1 MDGGAERRLYYG
13 SYFLHSRGGSP
24 SPYPCGRQGPA
35 VIHYRPFRNTDP
47 PGLVEVWNE
56 TATGRGAFPLRTP
69 GMLERWVFG
78 KPYFDHDALIV
89 AEDRPDDDDAPR
101 RVVGFA
107 LAGFGPNEDQT
118 ALDTNLGVICNVVV
132 RPGDRKHGVGREL
145 FRRAEAYLT
154 ARGATDLRVGS
165 QTPNNPYL
173 FGLYGGS
180 NSPGLL
186 ESDGDVQPFLASMG
200 YERGA
205 AVRVFQRK
213 LDKPLDV
220 ADPRFG
226 LIRKRYDV
234 QLLKAAVI
242 ASWWEECVWGGLE
255 PAEFRLVDKLTN
267 LPAARA
273 TAWELE
279 GFGWRWNAPSAGII
293 DVQVRPDL
301 RQQGLA
307 KFLVT
312 HILRFLQ
319 DQFFGIGELQARAD
333 DPASVKLCES
343 VGFEQVDVGYVYRK
357 TGEAVTPP
365 PPPPG
370 EGITITG

>member
-1 MDGGAERRLYYG
+1 
-13 SYFLHSRGGSP
+13 
-24 SPYPCGRQGPA
+24 
-35 VIHYRPFRNTDP
+35 VIVYRPFRNTDP

-56 TATGRGAFPLRTP
+56 TAIGRGAFPLRTP
-69 GMLERWVFG
+69 GMLERWIFS
-78 KPYFDHDALIV
+78 KPYFEHEALIV
-89 AEDRPDDDDAPR
+89 AENVPDGDGPKR
-101 RVVGFA
+101 IVGFA
-107 LAGFGPNEDQT
+107 LAGFGPNAEQS
-118 ALDTNLGVICNVVV
+118 ALDYNLGVICTVVV
-132 RPGDRKHGVGREL
+132 RPEVRKQGIGREL
-145 FRRAEAYLT
+145 FHRAEAYLT
-154 ARGATDLRVGS
+154 ARGATDIRVGS
-165 QTPNNPYL
+165 QAPNNPYL

-186 ESDGDVQPFLASMG
+186 ESDGDVEPFLKSLG
-200 YERGA
+200 YVRGE
-205 AVRVFQRK
+205 AVLVFQRQ

-234 QLLKAAVI
+234 QLLKAAMI

-279 GFGWRWNAPSAGII
+279 GFGWRWNYPSAGII

-319 DQFFGIGELQARAD
+319 DQFFGIGELQAKAA
-333 DPASVKLCES
+333 DPASVKLCQS

-357 TGEAVTPP
+357 GPTGPD
-365 PPPPG
+365 
-370 EGITITG
+370 